1 MLRFKEILFNTQ
13 TRGTDPTSLY
23 ACIGEKVRVV
33 VNLYSE
39 IVTVANEDL
48 KITFNP
54 SPSEVR
60 ITTDTDSIILID
72 DSDFVANLH
81 VGDSIQAVNTTEP
94 SSSINNTY
102 TVTEILSSSI
112 IRVAEDLSGL
122 SGAFLGAGGNDGHLV
137 NLTPLKYFR
146 SKFGVTQG
154 GYTSPTTQQDQEASV
169 VTDNAAGLQ
178 GVFTTFDCENI
189 GGLEW
194 QADTVFLIGGGDG
207 EGTEQNIQIVHD
219 FIVTPLFLATELDD
233 LIAGIVPE
241 SWITKPKYQ
250 AAYEFAKTPD
260 LVGESNKIE
269 LEAIGK
275 FGYFNKKYDGGRSEY
290 NLTSLV
296 LTRVS
301 DSQVVDA
308 LEYDSAIE
316 VVATITKRT
325 GTVNATD
332 TKVVVGFNYLP
343 QGEEFYTDNDRTL
356 TENFVYDSQVC
367 TIAGAVVN
375 GVENGLATQKIKE
388 VECNTATSTTFTVR
402 FIVEFGT
409 DIKPILRQDGEAWYN
424 IWLIVENTDLVM
436 PVSDKSSILLQT
448 EKLYEQLVTIDL
460 FDNDT
465 VFIEHPYVT
474 TSSGKETLEM
484 FPVDDVVA
492 NSLITCDFTGKES
505 DNIKIV
511 SVEQLLVLTHATES
525 DITLERNYINCE
537 NYPLVGSLPSIQDID
552 YVQDRPFQI
561 PLGEIRKTIA
571 FGRDYANDS
580 GLVKAW
586 GLSYPFMNRWEY
598 WVKLDGVENIPSSLF
613 SPSLDFKGINQ
624 NWNRLANV
632 SGWTLAYRTK
642 FTIEQNGVLF
652 SQEFEDELS
661 SQDFNSNTDW
671 SNCTIKSFDSVT
683 NTEITASG
691 NKYLDSAKYTKVVC
705 SFEKTSGDLP
715 TLDGYTI
722 VMWIER
728 LEAGTI
734 ADIYRLSSE
743 YATDDSGILKS
754 IDGTGLVSIN
764 KTGAVYTGTCYVDN
778 TVRPANTS
786 KMTIYARIYETS
798 TEAFN
803 VRVTND
809 GRVRELLDASVR
821 IIL

>member
-1 MLRFKEILFNTQ
+1 MLRIREVLFNTQ
-13 TRGTDPTSLY
+13 TRGSSPTSLY

-33 VNLYSE
+33 VSLYSE
-39 IVTVANEDL
+39 IVTVASEDL
-48 KITFNP
+48 AITFKP
-54 SPSEVR
+54 PISEVR
-60 ITTDTDSIILID
+60 ITTDIDQIIKID
-72 DSDFVANLH
+72 DNDFVNNLR
-81 VGDSIQAVNTTEP
+81 VGDTIQVVDTTNLSSPVNDTF
-94 SSSINNTY
+94 
-102 TVTEILSSSI
+102 TVSEILSSSL
-112 IRVAEDLSGL
+112 IRVSDDLSAI
-122 SGAFLGAGGNDGHLV
+122 SAGAKLGGGGDDGYLI
-137 NLTPLKYFR
+137 NITQFKYFKA
-146 SKFGVTQG
+146 KFGVTQG
-154 GYTSPTTQQDQEASV
+154 GYLSPTTLEEQSSALLLTNSIA
-169 VTDNAAGLQ
+169 TYGGN
-178 GVFTTFDCENI
+178 CENI

-194 QADTVFLIGGGDG
+194 QTDTIFLIGDGDG
-207 EGTEQNIQIVHD
+207 DGTEQNIRVVHD
-219 FIVTPLFLATELDD
+219 FIVTPIFLATELDD

-241 SWITKPKYQ
+241 SWATKPKYQ
-250 AAYEFAKTPD
+250 AAYEYATTPE

-269 LEAIGK
+269 LEAVGK
-275 FGYFNKKYDGGRSEY
+275 FGYFNQKYDGGRSEY

-296 LTRVS
+296 MTRVS
-301 DSQVVDA
+301 DSQAVDA
-308 LEYDSAIE
+308 LEYDSAVE

-325 GTVNATD
+325 GTVNVED
-332 TKVVVGFNYLP
+332 TFVVVGFNYLP
-343 QGEEFYTDNDRTL
+343 QSEEFYKENDRTL

-367 TIAGAVVN
+367 VIDGGVN
-375 GVENGLATQKIKE
+375 TGIDEGTSRQKIKE
-388 VECNTATSTTFTVR
+388 VQCSIGTSTTFTVR
-402 FIVEFGT
+402 FIIEFGA

-424 IWLIVENTDLVM
+424 IWLIVENVALVM

-448 EKLYEQLVTIDL
+448 EKLYEQLITIDL
-460 FDNDT
+460 FDNNT
-465 VFIEHPYVT
+465 VFIEHPYEST
-474 TSSGKETLEM
+474 FFGKETLEM

-561 PLGEIRKTIA
+561 PNEDIRKTIA
-571 FGRDYANDS
+571 FGRDYANDA

-632 SGWTLAYRTK
+632 SGWALAYRTK

-661 SQDFNSNTDW
+661 SQNFNSNTNW
-671 SNCTIKSFDSVT
+671 SNCTIKSFDSVS

-705 SFEKTSGDLP
+705 SFEKTLGDLP
-715 TLDGYTI
+715 ASDGYTI

-728 LEAGTI
+728 FEAGTI
-734 ADIYRLSSE
+734 ADIYRLSSK

-754 IDGTGLVSIN
+754 IDGNGLVSIN
-764 KTGAVYTGTCYVDN
+764 KTGAIYTGTCYVDN
-778 TVRPANTS
+778 SKLPANTS

-809 GRVRELLDASVR
+809 GRVRSLLDAKVR
-821 IIL
+821 TIL